1 MRIKVSDSREA
12 VLIEFE
18 VDMHVDISRVLQ
30 SVTTE
35 KPEILRRWCD
45 DEGQLR
51 GNLNVFLNSENI
63 RYREGMAT
71 QLSDGDEVYVIA
83 HIAGG

>member
-18 VDMHVDISRVLQ
+18 VDTHVDISRALQ

-35 KPEILRRWCD
+35 RPEILRRWCD
-45 DEGQLR
+45 DVGQLR
-51 GNLNVFLNSENI
+51 VNLNVFLNSENI